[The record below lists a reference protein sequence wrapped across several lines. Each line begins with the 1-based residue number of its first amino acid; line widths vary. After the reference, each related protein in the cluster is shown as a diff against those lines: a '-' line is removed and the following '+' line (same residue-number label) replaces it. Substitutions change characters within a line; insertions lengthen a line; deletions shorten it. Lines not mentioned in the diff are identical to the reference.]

1 MTDEA
6 LKALPLAC
14 TDYLVSGGLWNPE
27 LANQD
32 VVSQLLRDC
41 RDGLQQLAASLVA
54 VEAER
59 DQSKAKLIETLNDA
73 TRLLNQERHRWYASL
88 SFLGDIE
95 GLAPEVVGDR
105 LRWQPIETAPKDRT
119 RIDIWAKTWLP
130 TFDRFGYRRFADCTW
145 MDGDS
150 MCNRPAY
157 WLHLDK
163 EWCPTHWRH
172 IPAPPPSP
180 QADQETR

>member
-1 MTDEA
+1 MTEQELMA
-6 LKALPLAC
+6 LAQIL
-14 TDYLVSGGLWNPE
+14 SGEGWRTIAPDPIVTPP
-27 LANQD
+27 AAQKVIRQMSGD
-32 VVSQLLRDC
+32 ILR
-41 RDGLQQLAASLVA
+41 LAARLAEVEVA
-54 VEAER
+54 S
-59 DQSKAKLIETLNDA
+59 Q
-73 TRLLNQERHRWYASL
+73 
-88 SFLGDIE
+88 
-95 GLAPEVVGDR
+95 
-105 LRWQPIETAPKDRT
+105 WQPIETAPKDRT

-172 IPAPPPSP
+172 TPAPPTHPRFDHDKVP
-180 QADQETR
+180 QCSVCGTTCDVCLGDCS

>member
-6 LKALPLAC
+6 LKARALQLVDPNREWDDAK
-14 TDYLVSGGLWNPE
+14 TFAHHYLQECHQRINIT
-27 LANQD
+27 A
-32 VVSQLLRDC
+32 R
-41 RDGLQQLAASLVA
+41 LVA

-73 TRLLNQERHRWYASL
+73 TRLLNQERRRWYTSL

-105 LRWQPIETAPKDRT
+105 LRWQVIETAPKDRT

-130 TFDRFGYRRFADCTW
+130 TFDRFEYRRFADCTW

-163 EWCPTHWRH
+163 GWCPTHWRH